1 MDQDPR
7 FQIAW
12 RVPGGGQRTTYVSR
26 QVPTFGPDCRDLDVS
41 VERDG
46 DVWHVWVD
54 PEYDLTVE
62 NASATV
68 SVDLEHADALYLN
81 GYDSK
86 TNSWECS
93 PRVGMRG
100 LWGIPGFV
108 ADHWALDAEG
118 DYRIARQDPRPG
130 RQHGS
135 GYGYVRNGRAVTL
148 FGECRPDTGLTS
160 VYEDLSTG
168 SVTLTKEGPARR
180 LAAGERVE
188 LLTLLVTTGTLQEA
202 FGRLASLMGV
212 ERRPALPLVGFTS
225 WFRHGDDIDEPTLER
240 DLVGVADVLL
250 AQPLEDVLPV
260 FAVDSGYARMGDWL
274 APDERRFPRGMG
286 SLATSVRAAGLVP
299 GLWLAPFVCERG
311 SRTYA
316 EHPGWLLRDADGRPV
331 KAGSQGGGVYALDT
345 RNDEVREYVRSV
357 LGVATH
363 DWGYG
368 LLKLDWLFAAA
379 MLPHDGMNRGQLMA
393 DALDLLRS
401 AVPEGTPLD
410 FCGVPVVSAMGRC
423 EYCRISCDVSPDWD
437 GKPLERMLGRERVS
451 TWNSL
456 RDTEG
461 RSHLNGVAFLND
473 PGVYYLRR
481 DVAIT
486 NSQRTRL
493 LSADAL
499 LGGALVT
506 SDDMGAWDQRQCSI
520 FRNALETFVQ
530 RNRER
535 GLTEVTVPG
544 SEEEPAPLALLAPEA
559 ADEAEGDQGEP
570 EAAEDAPVAEVE
582 HEPENVMQLAKSEE
596 TQVWDDSNVTSVV
609 PVPGP
614 DVTVVDRPLMAAI
627 EAAGI
632 EVPKEAAEDEAEGPG
647 EKDAP
652 EAEGDAK
659 SEEEPAEDAAAQGD
673 ADEAPD
679 KDGADDEDEKSDR
692 PEGVDEPTVL
702 APPLAAEVADAAQG
716 ETEVYVMTPEDLAPD
731 DLRSACA
738 ETVDEEPTEI

>member
-26 QVPTFGPDCRDLDVS
+26 QVPTFGPDCRDLDVT

-62 NASATV
+62 SASATV

-225 WFRHGDDIDEPTLER
+225 WFRHDADIDEPTLER

-260 FAVDSGYARMGDWL
+260 FAVDCGYARVGDWL

-286 SLATSVRAAGLVP
+286 PFATSVRSAGLVP

-316 EHPGWLLRDADGRPV
+316 DHPDWLLRDAEGRTV
-331 KAGSQGGGVYALDT
+331 KVGSQWGGVYALDT
-345 RNDEVREYVRSV
+345 RNDEVRQYVKSV
-357 LGVATH
+357 LGVVAR

-368 LLKLDWLFAAA
+368 LLKLDWLFVAA

-410 FCGVPVVSAMGRC
+410 FCGVPVMSAMGRC
-423 EYCRISCDVSPDWD
+423 EYCRISCDVGPDWD
-437 GKPLERMLGRERVS
+437 GKPFERMLGRERTS

-473 PGVYYLRR
+473 PGVYFLRR

-535 GLTEVTVPG
+535 GLTQVALPA
-544 SEEEPAPLALLAPEA
+544 SEDEPAPLALMALEA
-559 ADEAEGDQGEP
+559 ADGATEAQAAPESDPSEPAAEAED
-570 EAAEDAPVAEVE
+570 
-582 HEPENVMQLAKSEE
+582 VMLRAKREE
-596 TQVWDDSNVTSVV
+596 TQVWDDANVTSVV
-609 PVPGP
+609 PVPGL

-627 EAAGI
+627 EAGGI
-632 EVPKEAAEDEAEGPG
+632 EAPKVPAEDKGEEPG
-647 EKDAP
+647 EKDASG
-652 EAEGDAK
+652 AEGEPGEPA
-659 SEEEPAEDAAAQGD
+659 EPAEDADDQEVAAAAADADGKGDGD
-673 ADEAPD
+673 AGEKDE
-679 KDGADDEDEKSDR
+679 R

-702 APPLAAEVADAAQG
+702 AAPLAADVADAAQG
-716 ETEVYVMTPEDLAPD
+716 ETEVYVMTPADLRPD
-731 DLRSACA
+731 DLKPACA
-738 ETVDEEPTEI
+738 ETVDGGPTEI